1 MKKIIYILIGIV
13 LVSLQLSCTKNEAT
27 WIEDPN
33 YKIESDE
40 CLFAIYPVAA
50 AVPAEGGEV
59 EFTITG
65 NDDWTIE
72 IGEVNTAKKDW
83 CVLDKT
89 SGSGKTTVKAR
100 VNQST
105 SFVKN
110 RSMVFLVSNGQKTL
124 KAKVIQ
130 GLLTLADDEVL
141 INGLIWANRNVGMP
155 GKFADDIDDI
165 GMCYQ
170 FNRKVAWEG
179 GKANPDFVAAVNNYV
194 PSEGDDWVTNAWTQ
208 ENNPCPEGWRVPT
221 GQEICDLLGDS
232 EANLKAVSVNG
243 TAANGFKRR
252 GYIVGVDKS
261 IAETLTKENVTA
273 SGALFIPQ
281 AGWLNEYGNWDR
293 DWLVVL
299 RTATSLNKNMGGMFL
314 SSWGYTDAWGWG
326 DGQKVRAAPVRCV
339 KILEIEE

>member
-1 MKKIIYILIGIV
+1 MKKIIYILIGAV

-110 RSMVFLVSNGQKTL
+110 RSMVFLVSNGRQ
-124 KAKVIQ
+124 
-130 GLLTLADDEVL
+130 
-141 INGLIWANRNVGMP
+141 R
-155 GKFADDIDDI
+155 
-165 GMCYQ
+165 
-170 FNRKVAWEG
+170 
-179 GKANPDFVAAVNNYV
+179 
-194 PSEGDDWVTNAWTQ
+194 SS
-208 ENNPCPEGWRVPT
+208 RV
-221 GQEICDLLGDS
+221 C
-232 EANLKAVSVNG
+232 
-243 TAANGFKRR
+243 
-252 GYIVGVDKS
+252 
-261 IAETLTKENVTA
+261 
-273 SGALFIPQ
+273 
-281 AGWLNEYGNWDR
+281 
-293 DWLVVL
+293 
-299 RTATSLNKNMGGMFL
+299 
-314 SSWGYTDAWGWG
+314 
-326 DGQKVRAAPVRCV
+326 
-339 KILEIEE
+339 